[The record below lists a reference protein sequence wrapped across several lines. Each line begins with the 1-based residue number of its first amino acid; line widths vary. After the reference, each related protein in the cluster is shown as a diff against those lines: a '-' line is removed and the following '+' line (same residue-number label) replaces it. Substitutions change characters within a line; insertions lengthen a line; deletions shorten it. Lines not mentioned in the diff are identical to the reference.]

1 MKQSV
6 VVYNT
11 QQRPLIT
18 GWREHN
24 GKNLWHILL
33 RPSPTNM
40 PTLPTYNTI
49 SSLQVFSDYDLPSVD
64 SLAQYFHEA
73 AGFPV
78 RDTWLR
84 AFKFGNYSCWPEL
97 TYANAAKLCPSSDT
111 NIIGNLVQS
120 IQGVRST
127 KTKLVHSCHTP
138 QLVGSP
144 SKSYQELHI
153 HTKHI
158 RKLYTTTLGNS
169 QFVPAVKI
177 NTSLFHITVILM
189 SSLSPPSIQIR
200 IHIDSLRATIS

>member
-6 VVYNT
+6 VVYDP

-84 AFKFGNYSCWPEL
+84 AFKLGNYSCWPEL
-97 TYANAAKLCPSSDT
+97 TYANAAKLCPSSDKKHH
-111 NIIGNLVQS
+111 
-120 IQGVRST
+120 R
-127 KTKLVHSCHTP
+127 
-138 QLVGSP
+138 
-144 SKSYQELHI
+144 KSRPI
-153 HTKHI
+153 
-158 RKLYTTTLGNS
+158 YTGG
-169 QFVPAVKI
+169 AVNK
-177 NTSLFHITVILM
+177 N
-189 SSLSPPSIQIR
+189 
-200 IHIDSLRATIS
+200 